1 MRPDDN
7 RPTTP
12 IVVPPR
18 QSNDGDLGDAISNEA
33 AANVVRSQID
43 SIYSGDPQAHMAVD
57 TQPAV
62 ATQPVAASPAQPSQN
77 LQLEHQDIGTHS
89 PYQRTHDESQHQ
101 IPATAWQKYHSA
113 WQSYYQQYYERYYV
127 GQVHEAKQSLAHA
140 APHEE
145 PLSTDEAMYDLR
157 SKLRSQITTK
167 ATTVRKSRHFA
178 PAMAAVGV
186 MLVFLFLQY
195 NRVLFASVEAYV
207 TPGNMDPSTLIVD
220 PSTKVAVSADPRLI
234 IPKINVNVPIIWDA
248 VASDQNS
255 LNRAMD
261 KGVAWFNI
269 QGASARPGEKGNFV
283 LSGHSSND
291 WLDNGDYK
299 FIFARLEQVTEGDV
313 IYVNYNSTRY
323 TYSVSRTKVVKPT
336 DVGALVEP
344 AAKPIITLIT
354 CVPLGTANNRLLV
367 FAEQISPDP
376 SSAAT
381 ATPSSATTDS
391 ATKMPSNSPTFLQR
405 IFGLGN

>member
-1 MRPDDN
+1 
-7 RPTTP
+7 
-12 IVVPPR
+12 
-18 QSNDGDLGDAISNEA
+18 
-33 AANVVRSQID
+33 
-43 SIYSGDPQAHMAVD
+43 
-57 TQPAV
+57 
-62 ATQPVAASPAQPSQN
+62 
-77 LQLEHQDIGTHS
+77 
-89 PYQRTHDESQHQ
+89 
-101 IPATAWQKYHSA
+101 
-113 WQSYYQQYYERYYV
+113 
-127 GQVHEAKQSLAHA
+127 
-140 APHEE
+140 
-145 PLSTDEAMYDLR
+145 MYDLR

-220 PSTKVAVSADPRLI
+220 PSTKVAVSADPRLV
-234 IPKINVNVPIIWDA
+234 IPKINVNVPIVWDA

-299 FIFARLEQVTEGDV
+299 FIL
-313 IYVNYNSTRY
+313 S
-323 TYSVSRTKVVKPT
+323 
-336 DVGALVEP
+336 
-344 AAKPIITLIT
+344 LIH
-354 CVPLGTANNRLLV
+354 
-367 FAEQISPDP
+367 I
-376 SSAAT
+376 
-381 ATPSSATTDS
+381 
-391 ATKMPSNSPTFLQR
+391 
-405 IFGLGN
+405 